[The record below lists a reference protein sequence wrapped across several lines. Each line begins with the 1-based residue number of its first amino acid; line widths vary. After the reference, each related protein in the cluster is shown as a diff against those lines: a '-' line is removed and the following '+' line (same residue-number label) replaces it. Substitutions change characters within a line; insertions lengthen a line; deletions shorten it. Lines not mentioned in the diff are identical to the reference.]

1 MTEAIKLANIS
12 AGYRTGHN
20 VITDINLKINEKEF
34 LGIIG
39 PNGGGKT
46 TLLKV
51 ITGLIRPTKGEI
63 YLGGKVNNWRKYR
76 IGYVP
81 QYSQFDKSFPIKVKD
96 VVSMSFTTS
105 RFFSIKFSN
114 EESWKVENALQ
125 QVNLLNKI
133 DHQIGHLSGG
143 EQQRV
148 LIARALATDPKIL
161 ILDEPTASI
170 DTQTGSSIYDLMT
183 ELNNEKTIILVS
195 HDIGAISRSVKK
207 IACMNKKLVF
217 HDTKEITRKMLEDTY
232 QCPVDLIAHGVPH
245 RVLDHHH

>member
-1 MTEAIKLANIS
+1 MIAAIKLVDIY
-12 AGYRTGHN
+12 AGYKSGQD
-20 VITDINLKINEKEF
+20 VISNINLDIAEQEF
-34 LGIIG
+34 LGLIG

-51 ITGLIRPTKGEI
+51 ITGLIKPSKGEV
-63 YLGGKVNNWRKYR
+63 YLGGKKNNRDKYR

-81 QYSQFDKSFPIKVKD
+81 QYSQFDSSFPIKVKD
-96 VVSMSFTTS
+96 VVSMSFMS
-105 RFFSIKFSN
+105 SSLFSIKLN
-114 EESWKVENALQ
+114 PEEYQKVEKALE
-125 QVNLLNKI
+125 QVNLIGKI
-133 DHQIGHLSGG
+133 DHQIGYLSGG
-143 EQQRV
+143 EKQRV

-170 DTQTGSSIYDLMT
+170 DSQTGSNIYDLLT

-207 IACMNKKLVF
+207 IACMNKKLIY
-217 HDTKEITRKMLEDTY
+217 HDTKEITKEMLEDTY

>member
-1 MTEAIKLANIS
+1 MTQALKLENLS
-12 AGYRTGHN
+12 AGYRLGQN
-20 VITDINLKINEKEF
+20 VISDINLEINEKEF

-51 ITGLIRPTKGEI
+51 ITGLLKPTAGKV
-63 YLGGKVNNWRKYR
+63 YLGGKLNNWEKYR

-96 VVSMSFTTS
+96 VVSMGFISN
-105 RFFSIKFSN
+105 RLFSVKLKP
-114 EESWKVENALQ
+114 EEYTKVENALKM
-125 QVNLLNKI
+125 VDLTDKI
-133 DHQIGHLSGG
+133 SHQIGYLSGG
-143 EQQRV
+143 QQQRV

-170 DTQTGSSIYDLMT
+170 DTKTGSSIYDLLT
-183 ELNNEKTIILVS
+183 ELNEVKTIILVS
-195 HDIGAISRSVKK
+195 HDIGAISKSVKK
-207 IACMNKKLVF
+207 IACLNKNLVY
-217 HDTKEITRKMLEDTY
+217 HDSKEITKEMLEDTY

-245 RVLDHHH
+245 RVFDHHH